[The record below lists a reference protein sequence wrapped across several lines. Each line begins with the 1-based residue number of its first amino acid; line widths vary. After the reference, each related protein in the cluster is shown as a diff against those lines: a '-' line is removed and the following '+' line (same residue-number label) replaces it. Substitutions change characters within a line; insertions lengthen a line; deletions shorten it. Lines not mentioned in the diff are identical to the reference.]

1 MERLGAN
8 REHDNPND
16 RFAVAVVRSDDPS
29 LTVGHLPRK
38 LSNGLW
44 HFLAHGGK
52 IECEVAGNRRHS
64 LLLQGGLEIPC
75 WITLTGKKLVAK
87 AASIIDKKNLSS

>member
-1 MERLGAN
+1 MECLGAN

-29 LTVGHLPRK
+29 LTLGHLPRE
-38 LSNGLW
+38 LSNMLW

-52 IECEVAGNRRHS
+52 IECE
-64 LLLQGGLEIPC
+64 QGGLEISC
-75 WITLTGKKLVAK
+75 WITLTGKKKLVAK